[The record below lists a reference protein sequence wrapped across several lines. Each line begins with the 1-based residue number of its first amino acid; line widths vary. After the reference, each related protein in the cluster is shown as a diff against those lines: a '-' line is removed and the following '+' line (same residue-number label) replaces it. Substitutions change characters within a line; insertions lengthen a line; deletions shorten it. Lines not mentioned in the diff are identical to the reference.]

1 MEEGNIWDVTTTTT
15 KMSNGTGV
23 GDVFDNIDEFFF
35 DLPSDDEQLFG
46 LSQDH
51 NPSNSILT
59 DQLQLPIGPLDLDW
73 LYPTLPSYEDISGNI
88 IDNNNNDKSIERDDG
103 MVSSPVSVLE
113 PNNFG
118 GLSSSISTTV
128 NNSNCS
134 NNSNNNEKTT
144 SAASSATASRRAR
157 TKRPRPS
164 TTASS
169 SSSSP
174 RVLVVESFSDQPP
187 VMNKPKYKK
196 RKKNAVEEIDQYH
209 DGDGNGDGDGDG
221 DKQQQLQLQ
230 LQQQQQQQQQ
240 CSVVRKCMHCGIQK
254 TPQWRAGPMGPKTL
268 CNACGVRYKSGRLFP
283 EYRPAASPTFI
294 PSLHSNSHKKV
305 VEMRLKSNR
314 NQMPHS
320 ESDSPALK
328 NCDLI
333 HYIRRKDKSWEPEQD
348 LCVV

>member
-1 MEEGNIWDVTTTTT
+1 MEEGNIWDVTTT
-15 KMSNGTGV
+15 KMSTGTGT
-23 GDVFDNIDEFFF
+23 GDVFDHIDDFFF

-46 LSQDH
+46 LSQDQNH
-51 NPSNSILT
+51 SILIE
-59 DQLQLPIGPLDLDW
+59 QLQLPIGSLDLDW
-73 LYPTLPSYEDISGNI
+73 LYPAPPSYEDISGNI
-88 IDNNNNDKSIERDDG
+88 IDNNNKDKSIEGDDN

-118 GLSSSISTTV
+118 GLSFSTSTTV
-128 NNSNCS
+128 NNSNG
-134 NNSNNNEKTT
+134 NRNDSNNNEKTT
-144 SAASSATASRRAR
+144 SAASSSAASRRAR

-164 TTASS
+164 ASASS
-169 SSSSP
+169 SSSSTS
-174 RVLVVESFSDQPP
+174 RVLAVEIFTDQP
-187 VMNKPKYKK
+187 VINKPKNKK
-196 RKKNAVEEIDQYH
+196 RKKTALEEDDQVH
-209 DGDGNGDGDGDG
+209 DG
-221 DKQQQLQLQ
+221 DKQQQLQ
-230 LQQQQQQQQQ
+230 QQQQQQ
-240 CSVVRKCMHCGIQK
+240 CSFVRKCMHCGIQK

-283 EYRPAASPTFI
+283 EYRPAASPTFV

-314 NQMPHS
+314 NQMPHC

-333 HYIRRKDKSWEPEQD
+333 HYIRRKDKSREPEPD